1 MLNQHAVLAVDDEPA
16 NQRAVRRALGDD
28 CRVLTAASGDEA
40 LELMARESVALVI
53 ADQRMPGL
61 SGAEFLAE
69 TVVRHP
75 AVIRIVLTGYTDV
88 DTLIEAINRGHV
100 YHFLSKPW
108 EARELRQVVRRGLE
122 RFAALAER
130 ARLLDELRAACV
142 RAQRE
147 AEQKTR
153 LLALTAH
160 ELGTP
165 LHILLNAVALLREA
179 ELPAVASEWIN
190 AAERA
195 TEWLVRGVAQMHD
208 AARLRERRFPL
219 RVEPVALIPLLAAA
233 VTDIRAAAHGR
244 RLAIEIEPGAD
255 PLAVHADPRW
265 LRHALDALLS
275 NAVRFT
281 PDGGRVRVGARCGDG
296 WTEIAVSDTGGGIAP
311 EHGADLFEPFSGA
324 GGDVLLHGSGR
335 FAFGARGLGLGLAT
349 VRGIAEAHG
358 GTVAAASTPGRGS
371 CFTIRLPSRSE

>member
-1 MLNQHAVLAVDDEPA
+1 MLSEHTVLAVDDEPA
-16 NQRAVRRALGDD
+16 NQRAVRRALADD
-28 CRVLTAASGDEA
+28 CRVLTAATGDEA

-75 AVIRIVLTGYTDV
+75 AVIRIVLTGYTNV

-122 RFAALAER
+122 RFTAAAER
-130 ARLLDELRAACV
+130 ARLLAQLRNACAH
-142 RAQRE
+142 AQRE

-165 LHILLNAVALLREA
+165 LHILLNAVTLLHEA
-179 ELPAVASEWIN
+179 SLPPVAGEWID
-190 AAERA
+190 AAGRA
-195 TEWLVRGVAQMHD
+195 TEWLVRGVAQMHE

-219 RVEPVALIPLLAAA
+219 RVEPLALVPLLETA
-233 VTDIRAAAHGR
+233 VTDIRAAARGR
-244 RLAIEIEPGAD
+244 RLDIGIALGRH
-255 PLAVHADPRW
+255 PLAVRADPRW

-281 PDGGRVRVGARCGDG
+281 PDGGRVCVAARPDDR
-296 WTEIAVSDTGGGIAP
+296 WTEIAVSDTGVGIAP
-311 EHGADLFEPFSGA
+311 EHGVDLFEPFSGA

-358 GTVAAASTPGRGS
+358 GTVAVASAPGQGS
-371 CFTIRLPSRSE
+371 CFTIRLPNRSE